1 MNTRIVGAVLVI
13 LGIVAIVVYMSAYIV
28 EEGKQ
33 VVITQFGKPIAGVVT
48 RIGFPELDSGIES
61 GVVSNVLVRQGDWV
75 EENQGIVQL
84 QTSQALVEVP
94 SSHAGRVTEINVNVG
109 DNAAVGTVLI
119 TIEALREAGL
129 HFKLPFIQEAH
140 YLEKRL
146 LPWDG
151 APESMQTKDKKRI
164 DIDVWAR
171 WRIIDSMTFFVKVRS
186 EQRGQKILD
195 DLVDSAVRDVVARH
209 NLIDVVRKSN
219 DELVYETEEL
229 ERTQAD
235 LVAGRG
241 RDDVE
246 DEILRGVNLKEY
258 GMELVKVR
266 IKRVNYVAS
275 VRETVYER
283 MISERLR
290 IARLY
295 ESEAIEEQ
303 NKILGQTQ
311 KELDLIEG
319 EMEQKSAEIKGQA
332 DAQVIQLTAEAYGRS
347 PEFYEFLR
355 RLEVLKATHDK
366 NTRLILS
373 TESDLFRMLKGPSE
387 STAAPVL
394 PSRTGP

>member
-1 MNTRIVGAVLVI
+1 
-13 LGIVAIVVYMSAYIV
+13 
-28 EEGKQ
+28 
-33 VVITQFGKPIAGVVT
+33 
-48 RIGFPELDSGIES
+48 
-61 GVVSNVLVRQGDWV
+61 
-75 EENQGIVQL
+75 
-84 QTSQALVEVP
+84 
-94 SSHAGRVTEINVNVG
+94 
-109 DNAAVGTVLI
+109 VGTVLI

-246 DEILRGVNLKEY
+246 DEILRGVDLKEY

-303 NKILGQTQ
+303 NKILGQTK
-311 KELDLIEG
+311 KELDKIEG
-319 EMEQKSAEIKGQA
+319 EMEQAAAELRGDA

-355 RLEVLKATHDK
+355 RLEVIK
-366 NTRLILS
+366 NSLGGDSRLILS
-373 TESDLFRMLKGPSE
+373 TQSELFQLLKKADAMPPGEGRYP
-387 STAAPVL
+387 AA
-394 PSRTGP
+394 SR

>member
-1 MNTRIVGAVLVI
+1 
-13 LGIVAIVVYMSAYIV
+13 
-28 EEGKQ
+28 
-33 VVITQFGKPIAGVVT
+33 
-48 RIGFPELDSGIES
+48 
-61 GVVSNVLVRQGDWV
+61 
-75 EENQGIVQL
+75 
-84 QTSQALVEVP
+84 
-94 SSHAGRVTEINVNVG
+94 VTEINVNVG
-109 DNAAVGTVLI
+109 DNADVGTVLI
-119 TIEALREAGL
+119 TIEAPREAGL

-219 DELVYETEEL
+219 DELIYETEEL

-235 LVAGRG
+235 VVAGRG

-295 ESEAIEEQ
+295 ESEALEEQ
-303 NKILGQTQ
+303 NKIHGQTQ
-311 KELDLIEG
+311 KQLDLIEG
-319 EMEQKSAEIKGQA
+319 EMEQKSAEIRGQA
-332 DAQVIQLTAEAYGRS
+332 DALVIQLTAEAYGRS
-347 PEFYEFLR
+347 PEFYKFLR
-355 RLEVLKATHDK
+355 RLEVLKKTHDK

-373 TESDLFRMLKGPSE
+373 TEGELFRMLKEPGETTS
-387 STAAPVL
+387 APLL
-394 PSRTGP
+394 PSRP

>member
-1 MNTRIVGAVLVI
+1 MNTRIVSAALVI
-13 LGIVAIVVYMSAYIV
+13 LGIVAAVVYLSAYTV

-33 VVITQFGKPIAGVVT
+33 VVITQFGKPIAGVAT
-48 RIGFPELDSGIES
+48 RVGFPELGNGIAS
-61 GVVSNVLVRQGDWV
+61 GVVSQVLVSQGDWV
-75 EENQGIVQL
+75 EENEAIIQL
-84 QTSQALVEVP
+84 ETSQGPVQVP
-94 SSHAGRVTEINVNVG
+94 SSHAGRVIQISVNAG
-109 DNAAVGTVLI
+109 DNAAVGTELI
-119 TIEALREAGL
+119 TIEAPREAGL
-129 HFKLPFIQEAH
+129 HFKLPLIQEAH

-235 LVAGRG
+235 PVAGRG

-246 DEILRGVNLKEY
+246 DEILRGVDLKEY

-295 ESEAIEEQ
+295 ESEALEEQ

-311 KELDLIEG
+311 KQLDLIEG
-319 EMEQKSAEIKGQA
+319 EMEQKSVEIRGQA
-332 DAQVIQLTAEAYGRS
+332 DAQVIQLTAEAYGQS
-347 PEFYEFLR
+347 PDFYEFLR
-355 RLEVLKATHDK
+355 RLEVLKKTHDK

-373 TESDLFRMLKGPSE
+373 TESGLFRMLKEPGETTS
-387 STAAPVL
+387 APVL
-394 PSRTGP
+394 PSRTNP